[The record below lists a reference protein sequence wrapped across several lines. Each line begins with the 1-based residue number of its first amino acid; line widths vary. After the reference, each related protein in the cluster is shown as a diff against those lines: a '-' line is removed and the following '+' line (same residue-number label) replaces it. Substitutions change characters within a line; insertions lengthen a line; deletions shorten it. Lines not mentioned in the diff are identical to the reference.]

1 MIMDPIAVY
10 LREDAGIIRR
20 DEPAIVGIPLEQ
32 GGLHPGQIPQ
42 LRLVNPA
49 TGQAIPCQFTP
60 LAHWHDGSVRWL
72 SVRFLACL
80 PASDSA
86 ELRVEAA
93 PASSPVPDSSPEVHQ
108 QPGDTLT
115 VSTDTLSLQFTPDR
129 IEWTRTDR
137 QDDGTMD
144 NTAVVRHQLRYKDAQ
159 DQPCTLTM
167 DKPWQVVSRGNVSV
181 ILECHG
187 HWLTPDQAP
196 LGKLRCRLE
205 VYRGSGQVKVDVCL
219 HNPNRARH
227 SGGLWDLG
235 DPGSLHFRS
244 LELVVTSPKT
254 GTGWL
259 RPGAEH
265 QPMTT
270 DEGQE
275 LHLYQDSSGGDA
287 WQSLNHVNA
296 DGQPIPRFR
305 GYRFTSDGQE
315 QASGNRAQPSAGIRI
330 GDHGLQA
337 TLSAF
342 WQNFP
347 SSISAGND
355 SLTVGLFPGDVAEPY
370 ELQGGERKTQ
380 TLWLTDS
387 ADPDALAWV
396 AHPLRPTLC
405 PDHYQQAQAFPWFQA
420 NAEPGPLEALIHE
433 GLEGQSNFFAKREII
448 DEYGWRNFGDI
459 FADHETLYQAA
470 GEAPLISHYNNQ
482 YDAIYG
488 FARQY
493 ALTGDTRWFELMDD
507 LARHVV
513 DIDIYHTTED
523 RSEYN
528 NGLFWHTD
536 HYLPAHTA
544 THRTFSKHN
553 STSSTPGQTG
563 GGPAS
568 EHCYTTGLLYHYYL
582 TGAESSRQ
590 AVLQLADWMKAMH
603 EGQGGLL
610 EQLLAMKKQD
620 LPKARALIR
629 GERPSRHTYPFT
641 RGTGNYLNALLDA
654 WQLQPDESW
663 LELAEKVIRQTI
675 HPADDIE
682 QRQLLDVETGWSYL
696 VLLTSINRYLWL
708 KAANHQI
715 DENYGYARDALVQYS
730 RWMLRHERL
739 FLEDS
744 EQLEF
749 PNDTW
754 TAQDLRKV
762 MLLRMAAGI
771 DPENADDYLHQSDH
785 WLQATCRQLA
795 ASGERHYARVQIIL
809 LQNHGPHQSVVPAP
823 ETSSLPDTPA
833 MPRLTWGTLTAR
845 VMKRL
850 ARALAT
856 FRPARERAWLNARL
870 DRP

>member
-1 MIMDPIAVY
+1 MTMDPIAVY
-10 LREDAGIIRR
+10 LREDAGIIRQ
-20 DEPAIVGIPLEQ
+20 DEPVTIGIPLKQ
-32 GGLHPGQIPQ
+32 GDLLPGQVSQ
-42 LRLVNPA
+42 LRLVNPS
-49 TGQAIPCQFTP
+49 TGHSIPCQPAP

-72 SVRFLACL
+72 SVQFLASL
-80 PASDSA
+80 PANDSMA
-86 ELRVEAA
+86 LRLEAA
-93 PASSPVPDSSPEVHQ
+93 PASSPVPDSSPEINQ
-108 QPGDTLT
+108 QPDGTLT
-115 VSTDTLSLQFTPDR
+115 VSTDTLSLHFMPGR
-129 IEWTRTDR
+129 PEWTRTDHH
-137 QDDGTMD
+137 DGRTSD
-144 NTAVVRHQLRYKDAQ
+144 PAAAVRHRLQYQDAQ
-159 DQPCTLTM
+159 GQSCSLVM
-167 DKPWQVVSRGNVSV
+167 DGPWQVVSRGNVSV
-181 ILECHG
+181 TLECHG
-187 HWLTPDQAP
+187 QWLTPDQAP
-196 LGKLRCRLE
+196 LGKLQCRLE
-205 VYRGSGQVKVDVCL
+205 VYHGSGQVKVDVCL

-235 DPGSLHFRS
+235 DPGSFRFQS

-259 RPGAEH
+259 RPGADH
-265 QPMTT
+265 QPITA
-270 DEGQE
+270 DGEHR

-296 DGQPIPRFR
+296 DGQPLPRFR
-305 GYRFTSDGQE
+305 GYRLTLDVQE
-315 QASGNRAQPSAGIRI
+315 LASGNRAQPSAGIRT

-355 SLTVGLFPGDVAEPY
+355 SLTVGLFPGDAHEPY

-396 AHPLRPTLC
+396 SRPLRPTLS
-405 PDHYQQAQAFPWFQA
+405 PDQYQQAQAFPWFQA
-420 NAEPGPLEALIHE
+420 GAEPGPLEALIRE

-459 FADHETLYQAA
+459 FADHETLYQAP
-470 GEAPLISHYNNQ
+470 GEPPLISHYNNQ

-493 ALTGDTRWFELMDD
+493 ALTGDRRWFELMDD

-544 THRTFSKHN
+544 THRTFSRHN

-590 AVLQLADWMKAMH
+590 AVLQLAGWMKAMH

-654 WQLQPDESW
+654 WQLQPDRDW
-663 LELAEKVIRQTI
+663 LVLAEKVIRQTI
-675 HPADDIE
+675 HPADDIG

-696 VLLTSINRYLWL
+696 VLLTSISRYLWL
-708 KAANHQI
+708 KAAFQQV
-715 DENYGYARDALVQYS
+715 DDNYRYARNALVQYT

-739 FLEDS
+739 FLEDP

-749 PNDTW
+749 PNNTW

-762 MLLRMAAGI
+762 TLLRMAAGI
-771 DPENADDYLHQSDH
+771 DPEKADDYLHQSDL
-785 WLQATCRQLA
+785 WLQATCHRLA
-795 ASGERHYARVQIIL
+795 ASDERHYARIQIIL

-823 ETSSLPDTPA
+823 ETSPLPDIPEV
-833 MPRLTWGTLTAR
+833 PRLTWGTLTAR
-845 VMKRL
+845 VMIRL